1 MRFSSFIKQPLV
13 EAVKLTPSELEKQN
27 SRTKEDRIDILTRL
41 IKDKTPL
48 ELAKEDLSRLE
59 K

>member
-27 SRTKEDRIDILTRL
+27 SRTKEDRIDILIRL
-41 IKDKTPL
+41 IKDKASL
-48 ELAKEDLSRLE
+48 ELAK
-59 K
+59 